1 MLCLAL
7 FVAIEGGF
15 VVWPAGIR
23 VSVKSEWR
31 VLGWA
36 FALLVARHFFVRDF
50 PLHRRFTTRLREAAR
65 SAGPLRDDVFE
76 ADREQKSEPAPR
88 RLLFYT
94 TYAAAV
100 LVLYTLLAVLMT
112 YPQVRYLDSAISL
125 DQGDALFSTWRLAWV
140 AHQLPRDPLRL
151 FDANIFYPE
160 RGTLAFSD
168 AMIVPSLMGA
178 PLFWLGVPRIAA
190 YNLVF
195 LSGFVLSGAAMF
207 LLVRSLTHRAGAA
220 FVAGF
225 VFAFLPYRFMHY
237 AHLELQMSMWMP
249 LCLWAFHRTVTR
261 GGLSNGLMT
270 GLFLALQCLSSW
282 YYGIF
287 LATFLVPF
295 GLALLV
301 GEGAGRAGQSA
312 RALAAGGVLAAALTL
327 PMAMPYMA
335 ARASVGERPVN
346 EIEFY
351 SATARNYLAAH
362 PRNVMFGGLTPQW
375 GGQER
380 ELFMGIVVPLLALV
394 GLWAPLSAVRI
405 AYVLGLVVAFEI
417 SLGFN
422 GVLHPWLHEYVL
434 PYRGLRVPARMAM
447 VVGMAL
453 SVFVG
458 FGVARITRLAHSRR
472 LALTAVV
479 ILSALVFAE
488 YRSTPIL
495 AHAKTQPPRMYEF
508 LPAGSDSILLE
519 LPLVQPDLAIE
530 PVYMYFSTFHWR
542 RLVNG
547 YSGFS
552 PPSYQ
557 VLLEKLAGFPDDESV
572 AELRRRGV
580 THVTVH
586 GAFFRHSDY
595 VTLVSRLDRSSDLR
609 LVTAERWARAE
620 SRLYQLVPLP
630 RE

>member
-422 GVLHPWLHEYVL
+422 GVLHPWLHEV
-434 PYRGLRVPARMAM
+434 RAAVPGPSCSREN
-447 VVGMAL
+447 GDGRRDGAL
-453 SVFVG
+453 
-458 FGVARITRLAHSRR
+458 GVRR
-472 LALTAVV
+472 LRRGPYHTAG
-479 ILSALVFAE
+479 AQPAA
-488 YRSTPIL
+488 R
-495 AHAKTQPPRMYEF
+495 AHRRRDSERARLCRVSIDANPRAREDAAAAHVRV